1 MRRAV
6 EELYSRSWPSGPLE
20 RLGTAFADF
29 ERLFNGQ
36 YPGYLGC
43 DTVYHDVQHSLDDTL
58 AMARLLVGYERSH
71 APEQQFGAERAL
83 LGLVVALFHDSGY
96 IRQSDD
102 HQHRNGAEFT
112 LTHVGRSAQFL
123 ARYLPTIGLAEWVP
137 VATQIVHFTGYELR
151 FDQIRLDDPRDRK
164 VGHLLGTA
172 DMMAQMAD
180 RCYLEKVRDR
190 LYPEFV
196 LGGVAVSRNG
206 DGLKV
211 NYGSGLDVLRQTPE
225 FVAETMRTRL
235 DGEFGGAY
243 RYFEIAVRR
252 PQPLHGSHR
261 AQPRVPQAG
270 ARDPALVHAA
280 PRAAVLHVG
289 EEPAA
294 EHACAGHRP
303 PQGHA
308 RDVLTSA
315 GRRTPP
321 DAAPAG
327 TPPGPRR
334 ARAPRRAPI
343 PRPRRRRA
351 PACAR
356 PARGCGC
363 RSPRRPAPAT
373 PRARGPCRPSTSSG
387 TATLLPVVPVI
398 VTA

>member
-1 MRRAV
+1 MQYRRSDYDVTNTVQVSSVTAVRRAV
-6 EELYSRSWPSGPLE
+6 EELYSRSWPGGPLD

-123 ARYLPTIGLAEWVP
+123 SRYLPTIGLAAWVP

-206 DGLKV
+206 SGLKV

-225 FVAETMRTRL
+225 FVAETMSTRL

-243 RYFEIAVRR
+243 RYVEILFDGRNPYMEAIERSLGYLRQVIETQRWAMLRR
-252 PQPLHGSHR
+252 DPPCFTWEKNPLHNMR
-261 AQPRVPQAG
+261 
-270 ARDPALVHAA
+270 ALVIDRLKTTLA
-280 PRAAVLHVG
+280 
-289 EEPAA
+289 
-294 EHACAGHRP
+294 
-303 PQGHA
+303 
-308 RDVLTSA
+308 TS
-315 GRRTPP
+315 
-321 DAAPAG
+321 
-327 TPPGPRR
+327 
-334 ARAPRRAPI
+334 
-343 PRPRRRRA
+343 
-351 PACAR
+351 
-356 PARGCGC
+356 
-363 RSPRRPAPAT
+363 
-373 PRARGPCRPSTSSG
+373 
-387 TATLLPVVPVI
+387 
-398 VTA
+398 